1 MKKFSILLLVFV
13 LAATLFLGGCQKNEP
28 SVPAPSWETESV
40 EENGFSYEIPKG
52 WIRTEDP
59 TNQGSIVYVQLDS
72 LINQYDMFNDLR
84 SELENKAQAIQDD
97 LTKKGRSFESAAKD
111 FQAKIEKGL
120 LTRSQAEEQQQRLA
134 ERQQNL
140 QNLSQQKQYEMAEE
154 EAVMGRRVMD
164 AVQTYLQKYNQEKG
178 YAMIITTS
186 AATNTVIVGNPAL
199 DITQDVLTGLNN
211 EYIKSKKQ

>member
-1 MKKFSILLLVFV
+1 MKQLKLILTVAV
-13 LAATLFLGGCQKNEP
+13 AAIIC
-28 SVPAPSWETESV
+28 SCAA
-40 EENGFSYEIPKG
+40 NGN
-52 WIRTEDP
+52 
-59 TNQGSIVYVQLDS
+59 TNGAQQANAAGEVSAAQGSIVYIQLDS
-72 LINQYDMFNDLR
+72 LVNQYDMFNDLR

-111 FQAKIEKGL
+111 FQTKIEKGL

-140 QNLSQQKQYEMAEE
+140 QNLSQQKQYELAEE
-154 EAVMGRRVMD
+154 EAVMSRKVMD
-164 AVQTYLQKYNQEKG
+164 AIYTYLEKYNQEKG
-178 YAMIITTS
+178 YAMILTTS
-186 AATNTVIVGNPAL
+186 AASNTVIVGNPAL

>member
-1 MKKFSILLLVFV
+1 MKQLKVILSVAV
-13 LAATLFLGGCQKNEP
+13 AAIICACNATGNTSTQAANTAEAG
-28 SVPAPSWETESV
+28 VTAA
-40 EENGFSYEIPKG
+40 
-52 WIRTEDP
+52 
-59 TNQGSIVYVQLDS
+59 QGSIVYIQLDS

-111 FQAKIEKGL
+111 FQTKIEKGL

-140 QNLSQQKQYEMAEE
+140 QNLSQQKQYELAEE
-154 EAVMGRRVMD
+154 EAVMSRRVMD
-164 AVQTYLQKYNQEKG
+164 AVQTFLAKYNQEKG
-178 YAMIITTS
+178 YAMIITSS
-186 AATNTVIVGNPAL
+186 AATNTVIAANPAL
-199 DITQDVLTGLNN
+199 DITQDVLTALNN

>member
-1 MKKFSILLLVFV
+1 MKQLKVILIVAV
-13 LAATLFLGGCQKNEP
+13 AAIICSCSATGNTNNT
-28 SVPAPSWETESV
+28 PAANAPQT
-40 EENGFSYEIPKG
+40 GAAP
-52 WIRTEDP
+52 
-59 TNQGSIVYVQLDS
+59 QGSIVYIQLDS

-84 SELENKAQAIQDD
+84 SELESKAQAIQDD

-111 FQAKIEKGL
+111 FQTKIEKGL
-120 LTRSQAEEQQQRLA
+120 LTRSQAEEQQQKLA

-154 EAVMGRRVMD
+154 EAVMSRKVMD
-164 AVQTYLQKYNQEKG
+164 AVQTYLDKYNQEKG

-199 DITQDVLTGLNN
+199 DITKDVLAGLND

>member
-1 MKKFSILLLVFV
+1 MKQIKAILAVAI
-13 LAATLFLGGCQKNEP
+13 AAIICSCNAANNAGTTQTANAAQTA
-28 SVPAPSWETESV
+28 AP
-40 EENGFSYEIPKG
+40 
-52 WIRTEDP
+52 
-59 TNQGSIVYVQLDS
+59 QGSIVYIQLDS

-84 SELENKAQAIQDD
+84 SELESKAQAIQDD

-120 LTRSQAEEQQQRLA
+120 LTRSQAEEQQQKLA

-140 QNLSQQKQYEMAEE
+140 QNLSQQKQYELAEE
-154 EAVMGRRVMD
+154 EAVMSRKVMD
-164 AVQTYLQKYNQEKG
+164 AVQTFLNKYNQEKG

-199 DITQDVLTGLNN
+199 DITQDVLAGLNN

>member
-1 MKKFSILLLVFV
+1 MKQLKVILSVAI
-13 LAATLFLGGCQKNEP
+13 AAIICACNATGNTTTQTAGT
-28 SVPAPSWETESV
+28 TEAGAV
-40 EENGFSYEIPKG
+40 AA
-52 WIRTEDP
+52 
-59 TNQGSIVYVQLDS
+59 QGSIVYIQLDS

-84 SELENKAQAIQDD
+84 SELESKAQAIQDD

-120 LTRSQAEEQQQRLA
+120 LTRSQAEEQQQKLA

-140 QNLSQQKQYEMAEE
+140 QNLSQQKQYELAEE
-154 EAVMGRRVMD
+154 EAVMSRKVMD
-164 AVQTYLQKYNQEKG
+164 AVQTFLNKYNQEKG

-199 DITQDVLTGLNN
+199 DITQDVLAGLNN